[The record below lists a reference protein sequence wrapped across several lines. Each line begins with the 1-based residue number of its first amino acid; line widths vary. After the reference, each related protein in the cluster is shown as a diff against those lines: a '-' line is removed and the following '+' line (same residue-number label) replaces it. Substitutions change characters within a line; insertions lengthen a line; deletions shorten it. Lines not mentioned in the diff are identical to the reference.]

1 MVNKKVYKIYLAFMS
16 QLDAEIKEK
25 RPELSEDQRRS
36 YIGIV
41 LSRLLLAPVQ
51 AVGSVSDLRD
61 SLLNNDCL
69 FEHSLECPL

>member
-36 YIGIV
+36 YIDIV

-61 SLLNNDCL
+61 SLLNTV
-69 FEHSLECPL
+69 

>member
-1 MVNKKVYKIYLAFMS
+1 MVEIVGVRFKKVYKIYLAFMS

-36 YIGIV
+36 YIDIV

-61 SLLNNDCL
+61 SLLKTT
-69 FEHSLECPL
+69 